1 MKQELENKLFEEV
14 QDGYSLNSDQKIKL
28 KEACKRVVKDHPDDS
43 FPLLM
48 KAAKIYLKFILEF
61 PQLTL

>member
-1 MKQELENKLFEEV
+1 MNELEVKLFEEV
-14 QDGYSLNSDQKIKL
+14 QDGYSLNPEQKVKL
-28 KEACKRVVKDHPDDS
+28 RKACTRVVKDHPDES

-48 KAAKIYLKFILEF
+48 TAAKTYLNAILEF

>member
-1 MKQELENKLFEEV
+1 MDILLIQTK
-14 QDGYSLNSDQKIKL
+14 KIKL

-61 PQLTL
+61 PQLTH

>member
-1 MKQELENKLFEEV
+1 MNELEIKLFEEV
-14 QDGYSLNSDQKIKL
+14 QDGYSLNPEQKVKL
-28 KEACKRVVKDHPDDS
+28 REACTRVVKDHPDES

-48 KAAKIYLKFILEF
+48 KAAKIYLNAILEF